1 MKDRAK
7 PLPEDR
13 PLSQVEVLIVAEYIY
28 NVRHQISSDELEQAI
43 QVVRDAHKG
52 KHPGKTRPPIS

>member
-13 PLSQVEVLIVAEYIY
+13 PLSQVEVLIVAEYVY
-28 NVRHQISSDELEQAI
+28 NVRHQVSSDELERAI

-52 KHPGKTRPPIS
+52 KNPRRSD